1 MKYLY
6 WLVCAFAL
14 LAAGCSSGSPED
26 GRLLEIAEKVS
37 DSPEEMLARLDS
49 MDVASFG
56 ESDRWFHALMRIKA
70 QDKAYIRHTSDSVIL
85 RVIDYYSRHPKSGL
99 YPEALY
105 YGGRVYS
112 DIGDAPTAL
121 RYFQDALDALPE
133 NADNGFRATVLS
145 QNGRLLNALRLYKEA
160 ALCLKQVTKLQENI
174 GDSVK
179 LMQNTQL
186 LGAIYMHTEDYE
198 SADSCFM
205 TAYSLA
211 KIISHPDTLIQTMYM
226 AATALY
232 RDDILRSLQKI
243 RKVLEKIPIRWEDM
257 IYSYASQIY
266 LKADIPDSAYLY
278 SMKLIKNDNIDYQ
291 RIGYDIV
298 LNSSLSYFSSPDSLR
313 SYTQSYRDVIDAY
326 LYRHDAQQ
334 AIMQTSLY
342 NYQTHERERNN
353 AEKTKNIYMY
363 ATVMALIVALV
374 LCVGILYLRN
384 RKMKL
389 YLKYHNS
396 LDNIEQLQNSLSLTE
411 TKLKKY
417 RKAVEEMEA
426 EKKVEIPKPD
436 DKTTNSKTGDIPFAK
451 KETEEEQLR
460 AQLKERLLAL
470 QRAGKVTKNKPED
483 ILDTSVFARLQEYI
497 SAEKGI
503 DIADDIWLE
512 VENAVLRVS
521 PEFKSRLS
529 MLIGGKM
536 KIDLYHMALLVRCGF
551 MPIHIGYMLGRSKS
565 AMSSRRGYICEKI
578 FGQKYG
584 AKVMDDI
591 INVL

>member
-334 AIMQTSLY
+334 AIM
-342 NYQTHERERNN
+342 H
-353 AEKTKNIYMY
+353 
-363 ATVMALIVALV
+363 
-374 LCVGILYLRN
+374 
-384 RKMKL
+384 
-389 YLKYHNS
+389 
-396 LDNIEQLQNSLSLTE
+396 
-411 TKLKKY
+411 
-417 RKAVEEMEA
+417 
-426 EKKVEIPKPD
+426 P
-436 DKTTNSKTGDIPFAK
+436 
-451 KETEEEQLR
+451 
-460 AQLKERLLAL
+460 
-470 QRAGKVTKNKPED
+470 
-483 ILDTSVFARLQEYI
+483 
-497 SAEKGI
+497 
-503 DIADDIWLE
+503 IAYT
-512 VENAVLRVS
+512 R
-521 PEFKSRLS
+521 F
-529 MLIGGKM
+529 
-536 KIDLYHMALLVRCGF
+536 LVRYKT
-551 MPIHIGYMLGRSKS
+551 P
-565 AMSSRRGYICEKI
+565 
-578 FGQKYG
+578 QKL
-584 AKVMDDI
+584 ASIK
-591 INVL
+591 NPLPR